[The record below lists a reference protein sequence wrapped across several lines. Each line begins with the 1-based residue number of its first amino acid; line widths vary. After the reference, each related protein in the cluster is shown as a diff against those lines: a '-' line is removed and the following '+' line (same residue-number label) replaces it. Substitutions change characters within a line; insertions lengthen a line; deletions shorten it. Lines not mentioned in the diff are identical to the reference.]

1 MDSTAVLIV
10 IAIDHAPVPVVE
22 ASDRENGLEKQMQ
35 TWIALLRGI
44 NVGGKNILPMKDLRD
59 LLTKCGFESVTT
71 YIQSGNCVFRSDHAD
86 SDRVGNIISDA
97 IEGNFGFRPVTLV
110 LSAESLDAIYA
121 ENPYADAQDAL
132 KTVHVYIL
140 SRPADQANMDAL
152 DSARSGNEAFQLSP
166 NALYLHAPDGIGRSK
181 LAANIE
187 RHLGVPAT
195 ARNLR
200 SIHKIMDLAKPLAG

>member
-1 MDSTAVLIV
+1 MPL
-10 IAIDHAPVPVVE
+10 VE
-22 ASDRENGLEKQMQ
+22 SSAREIGLDKKMR

-59 LLTKCGFESVTT
+59 LLTKCGFEGVST

-86 SDRVGNIISDA
+86 SDRIGNIISDA
-97 IEGNFGFRPVTLV
+97 IEGKFGFRPVTLV
-110 LSAESLDAIYA
+110 LSAEKLDAISA
-121 ENPYADAQDAL
+121 ENPYADAEDAL
-132 KTVHVYIL
+132 KTVHLYIL
-140 SRPADQANMDAL
+140 SKPADEANMDAL
-152 DSARSGNEAFQLSP
+152 ETARAGNEAFELTS

-200 SIHKIMDLAKPLAG
+200 SIHKIIDLTKPLAG